1 MSASSAARQHATRA
15 AAVLAAMDRQTYA
28 EQVSSLAQIATAE
41 ALVAIALALTDPER
55 TRDEA
60 H

>member
-1 MSASSAARQHATRA
+1 MP
-15 AAVLAAMDRQTYA
+15 DIPK
-28 EQVSSLAQIATAE
+28 VSSLAQIATAE